1 MVESPALA
9 GQAPHCSQRSSK
21 HDYLPARVARGRQV
35 FWLRMG
41 IADRS
46 LDYWTARREG
56 GISID
61 DLVDGFTG
69 GTVYADK
76 QLVVTRT
83 PDPIGLR
90 FSGEIDINNCDAVAS
105 CLSEIPAQEV
115 DVHLDVSGLIFCDI
129 SGIRALVE
137 AAEHREKGR
146 LMLHGLPELLQT
158 VMRVTGWTDLPNLDV
173 CDCKAGLP

>member
-1 MVESPALA
+1 
-9 GQAPHCSQRSSK
+9 
-21 HDYLPARVARGRQV
+21 
-35 FWLRMG
+35 MG